1 MKVSIIVPVYH
12 AEKYIR
18 QCVDS
23 LQKQTYQNIEI
34 ILVHTCSGDAS
45 GVICDEYGAR
55 DARIKIIHTEKA
67 PTEGTSTEALTDRG
81 QILMETASTVPMR
94 RRTERNIR
102 D

>member
-34 ILVHTCSGDAS
+34 ILVHTCSGDA
-45 GVICDEYGAR
+45 
-55 DARIKIIHTEKA
+55 
-67 PTEGTSTEALTDRG
+67 
-81 QILMETASTVPMR
+81 
-94 RRTERNIR
+94 
-102 D
+102 

>member
-1 MKVSIIVPVYH
+1 MEATLTGTAVMYTETVSM
-12 AEKYIR
+12 ETLLIR
-18 QCVDS
+18 I
-23 LQKQTYQNIEI
+23 TRTE
-34 ILVHTCSGDAS
+34 
-45 GVICDEYGAR
+45 
-55 DARIKIIHTEKA
+55 IIHTEKA